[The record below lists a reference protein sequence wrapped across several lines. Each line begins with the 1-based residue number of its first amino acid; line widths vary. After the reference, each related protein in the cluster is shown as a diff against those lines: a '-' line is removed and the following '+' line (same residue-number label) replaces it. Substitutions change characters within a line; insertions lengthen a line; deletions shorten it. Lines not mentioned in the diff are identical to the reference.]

1 MMQRTPIV
9 AVAAALAASAL
20 ALGSCSSDPLKG
32 CSFAHLDIYPPFG
45 LFVAV
50 GDSTTVSAQ
59 VTSDCSAI
67 GNAVDFSLKSP
78 ALATVRATS
87 PTAALLRGVAVGTT
101 MLYVTPRDYP
111 QNRDSVELQVI
122 GPNP

>member
-1 MMQRTPIV
+1 MKQRTLIV
-9 AVAAALAASAL
+9 IVAAALAASAL

-32 CSFAHLDIYPPFG
+32 CTFAHLDIEPPFG

-50 GDSTTVSAQ
+50 GDSTVVSAQ

-67 GNAVDFSLKSP
+67 SNAVDFSLKSP
-78 ALATVRATS
+78 ALATLRATT
-87 PTAALLRGVAVGTT
+87 PTAAVLRGVAVGTT
-101 MLYVTPRDYP
+101 MLYATPRDYP
-111 QNRDSVELQVI
+111 QNRDSVDLRVI